1 MIGSMITRPQV
12 RPFHSAAAAFS
23 AGGDSPR
30 DLLERCIGVIEG
42 TERDVEAFE
51 HLDLAAARKQAD
63 ASTARYRAGSPRS
76 SIDGIPFGVK
86 DIIETA
92 DMPTGMGSPLFTGY
106 RSGRDA
112 ASVAALRE
120 AGAVIVGKT
129 VTTEFA
135 ATVPG
140 KTHNPWDLARTPG
153 GSSSGSAAAVGSGML
168 CAALGTQVIG
178 SILRPASYCGCV
190 GYKPTVGGIN
200 RGGSLDFHSQS
211 THGVLAATLEDA
223 WLVARE
229 IASRAGGDPGYP
241 GIRGPMTPPA
251 PRKPAALA
259 FIETAGWSLASADA
273 KNKLLG
279 ALAALRS
286 AGVTIVDRATSSEV
300 AAVETALT
308 DARALSARINMWEF
322 RWPLNTF
329 ARDMDHAKLSRVM
342 QQRLLDA
349 EAMTLEEYQAA
360 LVRRDEVRATYARL
374 AGLCDAA
381 ISLSAPGAAP
391 IGLASTGEP
400 AFVVPGSL
408 LGVPALSL
416 PLLETES
423 LPLGLQLLGFIDRDA
438 GLFGVGASVRAILS

>member
-1 MIGSMITRPQV
+1 MSARPQV
-12 RPFHSAAAAFS
+12 WPFHTAAVAFAAS
-23 AGGDSPR
+23 TDSPR
-30 DLLERCIGVIEG
+30 ELLERCIAVIEAS
-42 TERDVEAFE
+42 EPDVQAFE
-51 HLDLAAARKQAD
+51 YLDLAGARKSAD
-63 ASTARYRAGSPRS
+63 ESGARYRAGTPRS

-92 DMPTGMGSPLFTGY
+92 DMPTGMGSPLFSGY

-112 ASVAALRE
+112 ASVVALRE

-140 KTHNPWDLARTPG
+140 KTRNPWDLARTPG
-153 GSSSGSAAAVGSGML
+153 GSSSGSAAAVASGML

-178 SILRPASYCGCV
+178 SILRPAGYCGCV

-223 WLVARE
+223 WHVARE
-229 IASRAGGDPGYP
+229 ITARAGGDPGYP
-241 GIRGPMTPPA
+241 GIRGPRTAPPA
-251 PRKPAALA
+251 RKPKTLTFLETPGWQLA
-259 FIETAGWSLASADA
+259 TDDA
-273 KNKLLG
+273 KSKLHG
-279 ALAALRS
+279 ALDALRA
-286 AGVTIVDRATSSEV
+286 AGATIVDRSTSTAV
-300 AAVETALT
+300 AGVEGALA
-308 DARALSARINMWEF
+308 DARPLSAKINLWEF

-329 ARDMDHAKLSRVM
+329 ARDMDRTKLSNVM
-342 QQRLLDA
+342 QQRLVDA
-349 EAMTLEEYQAA
+349 EAMTLEQYQDA
-360 LVRRDEVRATYARL
+360 LARRDEVRATYAEL
-374 AGLCDAA
+374 AASCDA
-381 ISLSAPGAAP
+381 IVSLSTPGPAPL
-391 IGLASTGEP
+391 GLTSTGEP

-423 LPLGLQLLGFIDRDA
+423 LPLGLQLLGFLNRDEDLFALAA
-438 GLFGVGASVRAILS
+438 GVRDIFS

>member
-1 MIGSMITRPQV
+1 MLQPMNARPEV
-12 RPFHSAAAAFS
+12 RPFHTAAAAF
-23 AGGDSPR
+23 AGGTDSPR
-30 DLLERCIGVIEG
+30 ELLERCIGVIDA
-42 TERDVEAFE
+42 TERDVQAFE
-51 HLDLAAARKQAD
+51 YLDLDGARKQAD
-63 ASTARYRAGSPRS
+63 ASTARYRAGTPAS

-112 ASVAALRE
+112 ASVIALRE

-223 WLVARE
+223 WHVARE
-229 IASRAGGDPGYP
+229 ITARAGGDPGYP
-241 GIRGPMTPPA
+241 GIRGPMTAPPA
-251 PRKPAALA
+251 RKPATLA
-259 FIETAGWSLASADA
+259 FIETAGWTLATADA
-273 KNKLLG
+273 KNKLQA

-286 AGVTIVDRATSSEV
+286 AGVTIVDRATSSDV
-300 AAVETALT
+300 AVVEATLT

-329 ARDMDHAKLSRVM
+329 ARDMDHAKLSGVM

-349 EAMTLEEYQAA
+349 EAMTLEDYQAA

-374 AGLCDAA
+374 AASCDAA
-381 ISLSAPGAAP
+381 ISLSAPGPAP
-391 IGLASTGEP
+391 HGLASTGEP

-408 LGVPALSL
+408 LGVPAVSL

-423 LPLGLQLLGFIDRDA
+423 LPLGLQLLGFLDRDA
-438 GLFGVGASVRAILS
+438 DVFAVAAGVRAILS

>member
-1 MIGSMITRPQV
+1 MPTHPAV
-12 RPFHSAAAAFS
+12 RPFHTAAAAFA
-23 AGGDSPR
+23 AGSDSPR
-30 DLLERCIGVIEG
+30 ELLERCIAVID
-42 TERDVEAFE
+42 TIDRDVQAFE
-51 HLDLAAARKQAD
+51 YIDIERARASAD
-63 ASTARYRAGSPRS
+63 ASTLRYRAGKPRS

-92 DMPTGMGSPLFTGY
+92 DMPTGMGSPLFAGY

-135 ATVPG
+135 STVAG

-178 SILRPASYCGCV
+178 SILRPAGYCGCV

-200 RGGSLDFHSQS
+200 RGGAVDFQSQS

-223 WLVARE
+223 WIAVRE
-229 IASRAGGDPGYP
+229 IVARAGGDPGFP
-241 GIRGPMTPPA
+241 GVRGPLHPPA
-251 PRKPAALA
+251 ARKPRTLA
-259 FIETAGWSLASADA
+259 FLETPGWELATDDA
-273 KNKLLG
+273 KGKLNV
-279 ALAALRS
+279 AAGMLRN
-286 AGVTIVDRATSSEV
+286 AGITIVDRNNSTRVAKLEV
-300 AAVETALT
+300 ALLES
-308 DARALSARINMWEF
+308 RPLSARINTWEF

-329 ARDMDHAKLSRVM
+329 AHDMDYAKLSPAM
-342 QQRLLDA
+342 QERLAIA
-349 EAMTLEEYQAA
+349 EAMTLEEYQANIA
-360 LVRRDEVRATYARL
+360 RRDEIRAMYARL
-374 AGLCDAA
+374 ADVCDGA
-381 ISLSAPGAAP
+381 ISLTAPGPAP
-391 IGLASTGEP
+391 IGLAYTGEP

-423 LPLGLQLLGFIDRDA
+423 LPLGLQLLGFHDRDA
-438 GLFGVGASVRAILS
+438 ELFALAASVREILS